1 VAPELQ
7 SVPSGDGR
15 FRPCFAVGNLSRPD
29 LETIMELILLSGLAT
44 AALLITELAAQ
55 LINLVRC
62 QA

>member
-1 VAPELQ
+1 
-7 SVPSGDGR
+7 
-15 FRPCFAVGNLSRPD
+15 
-29 LETIMELILLSGLAT
+29 MELILLSGLAT